1 MLRANVTM
9 RGVPN
14 RQVVTIERVAKR
26 YGGDKQAVTALADVS
41 FEVKAGTIFG
51 LLGPNGAGKSTL
63 LRILTTLVHPTSGCV
78 RLFGAPLGPR
88 PLRRVGAFIEAPAFY
103 PYLTA
108 TETLEMLALASTAK
122 GMSTAALLEK
132 VGLVEAAR
140 RKVATFSLGMKQ
152 RLAIAAALVGD
163 PELVILD
170 EPTNGMDPAGIQDI
184 RGLIRDLSA
193 REGRTVMLSSHLL
206 DEVQRVCDHVVIL
219 DRGSVAAQGRM
230 ADLVGGSERLR
241 IEARPLDLVLEL
253 LGRRGAREGEFV
265 MANVS
270 RADAPALAAALVDAG
285 AELLEMR
292 WIQRDLEAVFFA
304 ETKR

>member
-1 MLRANVTM
+1 
-9 RGVPN
+9 
-14 RQVVTIERVAKR
+14 
-26 YGGDKQAVTALADVS
+26 
-41 FEVKAGTIFG
+41 
-51 LLGPNGAGKSTL
+51 
-63 LRILTTLVHPTSGCV
+63 
-78 RLFGAPLGPR
+78 
-88 PLRRVGAFIEAPAFY
+88 
-103 PYLTA
+103 
-108 TETLEMLALASTAK
+108 
-122 GMSTAALLEK
+122 
-132 VGLVEAAR
+132 
-140 RKVATFSLGMKQ
+140 
-152 RLAIAAALVGD
+152 
-163 PELVILD
+163 
-170 EPTNGMDPAGIQDI
+170 
-184 RGLIRDLSA
+184 
-193 REGRTVMLSSHLL
+193 MLSSHLL